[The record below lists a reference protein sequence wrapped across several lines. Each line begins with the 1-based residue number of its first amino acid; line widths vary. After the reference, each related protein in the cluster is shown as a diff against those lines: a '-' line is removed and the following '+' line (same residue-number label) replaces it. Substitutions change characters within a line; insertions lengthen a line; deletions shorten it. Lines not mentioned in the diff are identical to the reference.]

1 MPTDAQRRN
10 LASAHHAEV
19 QALHDRIAALTS
31 ENTRLEGLV
40 YTPGLWRCAKCN
52 FVLVQRNLNAN
63 SGTITARDQPGDKC
77 PNCDVNLWRITEREN
92 ARDNYETAERL
103 QIESNEANGFIA
115 LLEQQLAE
123 AKRQMESQKDEWL
136 AWDAKRSGLELD
148 AARYRQLAKGEP
160 LTVVV
165 PTPTEEKPSR
175 KVTIIYGPNSEPCYA
190 EALGKAIDAAI
201 TRTQEQT

>member
-10 LASAHHAEV
+10 IASAHHAEV
-19 QALHDRIAALTS
+19 QALNEKIAALTA

-103 QIESNEANGFIA
+103 HIELNEAKGFIA
-115 LLEQQLAE
+115 RLEAVE
-123 AKRQMESQKDEWL
+123 A
-136 AWDAKRSGLELD
+136 
-148 AARYRQLAKGEP
+148 AARNLVKVKGRYHTEQAFKALA
-160 LTVVV
+160 
-165 PTPTEEKPSR
+165 
-175 KVTIIYGPNSEPCYA
+175 
-190 EALGKAIDAAI
+190 ALVNGSAAI
-201 TRTQEQT
+201 TSTQENPT

>member
-19 QALHDRIAALTS
+19 QDLNERIS
-31 ENTRLEGLV
+31 
-40 YTPGLWRCAKCN
+40 
-52 FVLVQRNLNAN
+52 
-63 SGTITARDQPGDKC
+63 
-77 PNCDVNLWRITEREN
+77 
-92 ARDNYETAERL
+92 
-103 QIESNEANGFIA
+103 

-136 AWDAKRSGLELD
+136 AWDAKRAALELD

-165 PTPTEEKPSR
+165 PTPTDEKPNR
-175 KVTIIYGPNSEPCYA
+175 KVTIIYGPNSEPGYA

-201 TRTQEQT
+201 ASTQEQI